1 MIMAKDDV
9 PAAKENIPEVT
20 VKLFAHFRES
30 AGNVKEVKIPA
41 LTIAEVL
48 DVLMRRFEGLK
59 GQIAKDGKL
68 RPYVNIMVD
77 GTNIAELDGVNTKLD
92 DGCEIAIFPPVSGG

>member
-1 MIMAKDDV
+1 MIE
-9 PAAKENIPEVT
+9 AKENHPQVT

-30 AGNVKEVKIPA
+30 ADNTKEV
-41 LTIAEVL
+41 TISARTVGELVDEL
-48 DVLMRRFEGLK
+48 ICRFAGLK

-77 GTNIAELDGVNTKLD
+77 GVRISDLDGIDTKLD
-92 DGCEIAIFPPVSGG
+92 ADCEVAIFPPVSGG